1 MLLSHFQDIL
11 LYGKVKYRGY
21 VCAIFHSR
29 EKYER
34 IFKSMH
40 VSAVCA
46 KEMQEEKSETI
57 TTYRREGEKSRKKE
71 GIGMR

>member
-1 MLLSHFQDIL
+1 
-11 LYGKVKYRGY
+11 
-21 VCAIFHSR
+21 
-29 EKYER
+29 
-34 IFKSMH
+34 MH